1 MKINFNEIELKSLPN
16 FQGGEKAFDVRM
28 FNDGLN
34 KIMKGHL
41 EPGASIGMHT
51 HDTSSEIM
59 FIMGGRGSM
68 IDDGVRSEVNAGDCL
83 YCPKGHSHSLV
94 NDSEG
99 GLDFV
104 AVVPV
109 Q

>member
-1 MKINFNEIELKSLPN
+1 MKINFTEIELTSLPN
-16 FQGGEKAFDVRM
+16 FQGGEKTFDVHM

-59 FIMGGRGSM
+59 FIMSGHGSV
-68 IDDGVRSEVNAGDCL
+68 IDDGVRSGVSAGDCL

-94 NDSEG
+94 NDSDAPI
-99 GLDFV
+99 DFV
-104 AVVPV
+104 AVVPI